1 MTAPMTADVFAPH
14 TGQAFEVEGARH
26 VLTLSQVERLEP
38 QPGNVQMGVMP
49 FTLVFSAPPG
59 DVLAEGLH
67 TIVAED
73 GAAYLLYLSPIY
85 TPAPGRQDY
94 QAVFN

>member
-1 MTAPMTADVFAPH
+1 MTDAPVVLSAETFDPYVGQIFKVVGGEHALALSDVEIGAKADWSPRA
-14 TGQAFEVEGARH
+14 
-26 VLTLSQVERLEP
+26 
-38 QPGNVQMGVMP
+38 P

-59 DVLAEGLH
+59 NVLAEGLH
-67 TIVAED
+67 TLAVQD
-73 GAAYLLYLSPIY
+73 GATFDLYLIPIH

>member
-1 MTAPMTADVFAPH
+1 MTTDFVALTAETFAPH
-14 TGQAFEVEGARH
+14 VGRTFQIRGGRH
-26 VLTLSQVERLEP
+26 ALALDEIERAETS
-38 QPGNVQMGVMP
+38 GDRAP
-49 FTLVFSAPPG
+49 FTLLFSGPPG

-67 TIVAED
+67 AIELED
-73 GAAYLLYLSPIY
+73 GTAYHLYLIPIH